1 MPKSISTT
9 LRGAL
14 VASLALISTGAVQ
27 APAHAQQWPA
37 KPIRMLVA
45 FSAGGTADIFARL
58 IGPEL
63 SNALGQQIVV
73 ENRPGS
79 SGTTASAAVANAAP
93 DGYTLL
99 MCGSGPQITAPLI
112 NPNVGYNPAIDF
124 THLGMVAGDAYVL
137 VANPGQGIRTLAA
150 LKATG
155 KKGIT
160 AASPGTASLGHL
172 LIEQAKRRTGIDLL
186 HVPYKSSGDGMKDLL
201 GNHISLVMSPV
212 VNASEQVR
220 TGAVVALGLTAGER
234 NPLLPAVATFKEQ
247 GFDVNGLTW
256 FWVCGPKNLPEP
268 IAARLSSEVRRVVKL
283 PVVRR
288 VFERDALFSPDLDR
302 AQLAGFVKDEIALWA
317 PLIKEIGLK
326 VQ

>member
-1 MPKSISTT
+1 MPMSLAVT
-9 LRGAL
+9 LRSAVLAGLAIFGASH
-14 VASLALISTGAVQ
+14 V
-27 APAHAQQWPA
+27 HAQEWPS
-37 KPIRMLVA
+37 KPIRMMVA

-79 SGTTASAAVANAAP
+79 SGTTASAVVANAAP

-112 NPNVGYNPAIDF
+112 NPNVGYNPATDF

-137 VANPGQGIRTLAA
+137 VANPGQGIKTLAA
-150 LKATG
+150 LKASG
-155 KKGIT
+155 KTGIT

-201 GNHISLVMSPV
+201 GNHIGLVMSPV

-220 TGAVVALGLTAGER
+220 SGAVVALGLTAPER
-234 NPLLPAVATFKEQ
+234 NPALPVTATFKEQ

-283 PVVRR
+283 PTVRR
-288 VFERDALFSPDLDR
+288 VFERDALISPDLDR

>member
-1 MPKSISTT
+1 MKRATT
-9 LRGAL
+9 AAVRGL
-14 VASLALISTGAVQ
+14 LLAILAAVSTGH
-27 APAHAQQWPA
+27 AHAQAWPS
-37 KPIRMLVA
+37 KPIRLMVA

-79 SGTTASAAVANAAP
+79 SGTTASAVVANAAP

-112 NPNVGYNPAIDF
+112 NPNVGYDPITGF

-137 VANPGQGIRTLAA
+137 VANPSQGIRTLAA
-150 LKATG
+150 LKASG
-155 KKGIT
+155 KSGIT
-160 AASPGTASLGHL
+160 AGSPGTASLGHL

-201 GNHISLVMSPV
+201 GNHIGLVMSPV
-212 VNASEQVR
+212 INASEQIR
-220 TGAVVALGLTAGER
+220 TGQVVALGLTAPER
-234 NPLLPAVATFKEQ
+234 NPLLGDVATFKEQ
-247 GFDVNGLTW
+247 GFEVNGLTW
-256 FWVCGPKNLPEP
+256 FWLCGPKDLPEP
-268 IAARLSSEVRRVVKL
+268 IADRLAGEVRKAVKA
-283 PVVRR
+283 PTIRR
-288 VFERDALFSPDLDR
+288 VLDRDALITPDLDR
-302 AQLAGFVKDEIALWA
+302 TALTRFLATEIATWG